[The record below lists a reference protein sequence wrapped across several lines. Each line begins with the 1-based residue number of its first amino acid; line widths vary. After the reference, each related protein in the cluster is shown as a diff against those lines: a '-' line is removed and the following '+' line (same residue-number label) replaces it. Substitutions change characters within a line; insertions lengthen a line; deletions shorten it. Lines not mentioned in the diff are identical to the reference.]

1 MELDRWTLQER
12 KTVVVNGHQLYI
24 SPLELQIPFKL
35 YLGTEKDI
43 EDAKYLYQVFQGN
56 LDLALL
62 QEFNRK
68 LKTEELF
75 QRYVE

>member
-1 MELDRWTLQER
+1 LDRWTLQER
-12 KTVVVNGHQLYI
+12 KTVVVDGHHLYI
-24 SPLELQIPFKL
+24 SPLELQISFKL

-43 EDAKYLYQVFQGN
+43 EDAKYLFKVFQGN

-62 QEFNRK
+62 EEFNRK

-75 QRYVE
+75 QRYVA